1 VSTADRFH
9 RAEVVLGISHSPSI
23 RLAFLD
29 ENIVLDMVRPDNFPR
44 SVEQIIV
51 EQIIEDTRAEALK
64 SESFNV

>member
-1 VSTADRFH
+1 VSIAGRFH

-29 ENIVLDMVRPDNFPR
+29 ENIVLDMIRPDNFPP
-44 SVEQIIV
+44 SVEQSM
-51 EQIIEDTRAEALK
+51 EETRAEASK